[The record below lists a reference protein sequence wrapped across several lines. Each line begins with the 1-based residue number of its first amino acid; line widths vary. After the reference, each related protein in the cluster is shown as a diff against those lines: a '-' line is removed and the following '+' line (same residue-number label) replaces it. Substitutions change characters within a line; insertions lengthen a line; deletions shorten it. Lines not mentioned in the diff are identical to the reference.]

1 MMQHQPQLTLLQ
13 YNAQA
18 MFHQNKTQEFMED
31 NFQPEDHQF
40 ICEMARKADS
50 QRQEENRKRMLVK
63 HNEAK
68 IQKRQAALE
77 TKKRNALQKAGRIA
91 AVTLIFDKEEV
102 AKLKG
107 EKLKD
112 HLLAFKQAGA
122 PGLQGITARS
132 TVGQIRQ
139 ALQSAM
145 TGRIY
150 RNKVSST
157 FCNACIIMPKVF
169 CKIVCSLH
177 IV

>member
-1 MMQHQPQLTLLQ
+1 
-13 YNAQA
+13 
-18 MFHQNKTQEFMED
+18 MED

-40 ICEMARKADS
+40 IHEMARKADS
-50 QRQEENRKRMLVK
+50 QRQEENRKRMLVE

-122 PGLQGITARS
+122 PGLQGITTRS

-139 ALQSAM
+139 ALQSAI
-145 TGRIY
+145 GSF
-150 RNKVSST
+150 NNGDWEPLQQSEGENSSEEE
-157 FCNACIIMPKVF
+157 NLQDDSDWEDI
-169 CKIVCSLH
+169 
-177 IV
+177 